1 VDGAGNAEENQGD
14 GGGAGVAPPFLEDMF
29 GKFDIC
35 PRCECLKPAE
45 LEFCVECSEHILRR
59 KKKTKE
65 ELRYAEKYARWK
77 EGKDKMTLL
86 LSLLSPRVLLPIP
99 YKHKA
104 TTWRDGSKY
113 IQLSDGRWV
122 NMRDILNPPKQKVLL
137 PLEERCDF
145 LGRRWKC
152 PRGMRGAN
160 FREFDFAPGWGLIKT
175 SDRGIMERRYAL
187 TYAKVWV
194 LGPRQLWVKLI
205 KEAL

>member
-1 VDGAGNAEENQGD
+1 
-14 GGGAGVAPPFLEDMF
+14 MF

-35 PRCECLKPAE
+35 PSCECLKPAE
-45 LEFCVECSEHILRR
+45 LEFCVECSEYILRR

-86 LSLLSPRVLLPIP
+86 LSLLSPPVLPPMP
-99 YKHKA
+99 YRHRA
-104 TTWRDGSKY
+104 TTWRDGSKDV
-113 IQLSDGRWV
+113 QLSDGSWV
-122 NMRDILNPPKQKVLL
+122 NIRDILNPPRQKVLL
-137 PLEERCDF
+137 PLEGT
-145 LGRRWKC
+145 GRDRW
-152 PRGMRGAN
+152 PRGMRRTITGSFA
-160 FREFDFAPGWGLIKT
+160 EFDFAPGWALVRT
-175 SDRGIMERRYAL
+175 SDREIMERRYAL